1 MKLSFQ
7 NILTKIRQLIVIG
20 TKKNGFLSFT
30 ASLGAIVL
38 GLLVGLIV
46 LLISNPTQ
54 AFNGF
59 LTILAGGFSGGGS
72 GIGRVLYLA
81 TPIIM
86 TGLSVGFAFKTG
98 LFNIGTPGQ
107 FIMGAYVAI
116 YIGVRWTFIPSS
128 VLWIVA
134 LLGAALAGALWAL
147 IPGILKAYRNV
158 NEVISSIMMNYIGM
172 YLVNYLIVKTVY
184 DSAKNQTLPTST
196 FIPAFGLDK
205 IFQGSGINGGFLIAI
220 LSVAVIYIV
229 LNKTTFGYE
238 LKACGFNRDASRYSG
253 INEKKSIVFSMVI
266 AGALA
271 GLGGGLLYLSATG
284 KYISVVDV
292 LADEGFNGI
301 PVALLG
307 LSNPIGIFFAGIF
320 IAYLNQGG
328 FYMQRFDFVP
338 EVIDIII
345 AVIIYCSAFSL
356 AFKHFFQKHRKKKE
370 GEL

>member
-1 MKLSFQ
+1 
-7 NILTKIRQLIVIG
+7 
-20 TKKNGFLSFT
+20 
-30 ASLGAIVL
+30 
-38 GLLVGLIV
+38 
-46 LLISNPTQ
+46 
-54 AFNGF
+54 
-59 LTILAGGFSGGGS
+59 
-72 GIGRVLYLA
+72 
-81 TPIIM
+81 
-86 TGLSVGFAFKTG
+86 
-98 LFNIGTPGQ
+98 
-107 FIMGAYVAI
+107 
-116 YIGVRWTFIPSS
+116 
-128 VLWIVA
+128 
-134 LLGAALAGALWAL
+134 
-147 IPGILKAYRNV
+147 
-158 NEVISSIMMNYIGM
+158 
-172 YLVNYLIVKTVY
+172 
-184 DSAKNQTLPTST
+184 
-196 FIPAFGLDK
+196 
-205 IFQGSGINGGFLIAI
+205 
-220 LSVAVIYIV
+220 
-229 LNKTTFGYE
+229 
-238 LKACGFNRDASRYSG
+238 
-253 INEKKSIVFSMVI
+253 MVI

>member
-1 MKLSFQ
+1 MKQSFQ
-7 NILTKIRQLIVIG
+7 KVLNKTKQLIIIG
-20 TKKNGFLSFT
+20 TKKNGFLSFS
-30 ASLGAIVL
+30 ASLGAIAL
-38 GLLVGLIV
+38 GLIVGLIV
-46 LLISNPTQ
+46 LLISNPAQ

-59 LTILAGGFSGGGS
+59 LTILAGGFSGGAS
-72 GIGRVLYLA
+72 GIGQVLYLA

-107 FIMGAYVAI
+107 FIVGAYVAI
-116 YIGVRWTFIPSS
+116 YIGVKWTFIPSS

-134 LLGAALAGALWAL
+134 LLGSALAGALWAF

-172 YLVNYLIVKTVY
+172 YLVNYLIVQTVY
-184 DSAKNQTLPTST
+184 DSAKNQTLPTNT
-196 FIPAFGLDK
+196 FLPTLGLDK
-205 IFQGSGINGGFLIAI
+205 LFQGAGLNSGFFIAI
-220 LSVAVIYIV
+220 LCVAIIYII

-238 LKACGFNRDASRYSG
+238 LKACGFNRDASRYAG
-253 INEKKSIVFSMVI
+253 INEKKSIVLSMVI

-271 GLGGGLLYLSATG
+271 GLGGGLLYLSSTG

-292 LADEGFNGI
+292 LANEGFNGI

-307 LSNPIGIFFAGIF
+307 LSNPVGIFFAGIF
-320 IAYLNQGG
+320 IAYLTQGG
-328 FYMQRFDFVP
+328 FYMQRYDFVP
-338 EVIDIII
+338 EVINIII

-356 AFKHFFQKHRKKKE
+356 AFKNFFQNRRKKKE